1 MRKYDKT
8 MECILALTPSFSELW
23 KDKINPERSLLY
35 EVVKVAEVLEIVHL
49 VGSWIGHQF
58 GKGND
63 IPGGSKKFSNNPP
76 CAMDGEGKDETNP
89 SSTNDQQ
96 QSKKQNYQHQGSLDK
111 KLKGGKHLTN
121 KFQLSKEGHDML
133 LHINCAL
140 STKSRTLCKH
150 MSREMNCFRWGF
162 FKATKDGQFQH
173 SHWHRCQK
181 LCELADTTEQ
191 VDQLELNS
199 CELMLANFML
209 CGEND
214 DCHECMGDLLVWHA
228 EHVLVMCLPYLL
240 DNILKMDTC
249 KTGSSY
255 IVSETCSTAFR
266 IILVISIN

>member
-76 CAMDGEGKDETNP
+76 CAMDGEGKDETNL

-140 STKSRTLCKH
+140 STKAGHFANTCPERWTASGGDSSKPPRMASFSIHIDTDVK
-150 MSREMNCFRWGF
+150 NC
-162 FKATKDGQFQH
+162 
-173 SHWHRCQK
+173 
-181 LCELADTTEQ
+181 
-191 VDQLELNS
+191 
-199 CELMLANFML
+199 
-209 CGEND
+209 
-214 DCHECMGDLLVWHA
+214 
-228 EHVLVMCLPYLL
+228 
-240 DNILKMDTC
+240 
-249 KTGSSY
+249 
-255 IVSETCSTAFR
+255 VS
-266 IILVISIN
+266 